1 MEVFIQAIINGILLG
16 GLYSAIALGMST
28 TFGIVKIV
36 NLAHGD
42 LLILGSYLSLV
53 FVGWM
58 GINPLVSIPL
68 ILPFMF
74 LVGFCFQKFLLN
86 RVLGEAMEPPL
97 LVAFGVAVIMQNLLL
112 LIFTPDARS
121 LPTELGLANIS
132 LPGGLS
138 IPSIYLVD
146 FLIGAFLILALY
158 GFFKFSYIGRAI
170 RAAAD
175 DEIGASL
182 MGVNTSN
189 IYSYAMGIAI
199 ATAGI
204 AGVLVGMT
212 FNFYPHSGSQYLI
225 IAFGVIII
233 GGLGSMKGTLIGGII
248 LGLAQLLGS
257 YFFGAG
263 YQLLSG
269 YVVLLIV
276 LGLRPQ
282 GLFSKI

>member
-1 MEVFIQAIINGILLG
+1 MEVFIQAVINGILLG
-16 GLYSAIALGMST
+16 GLYSIIALGLST
-28 TFGIVKIV
+28 IFGIVKIV

-42 LLILGSYLSLV
+42 LLILGSFLSLV
-53 FVGWM
+53 FVSWL
-58 GINPLVSIPL
+58 GINPLISIP
-68 ILPFMF
+68 IVLPFMF
-74 LVGFCFQKFLLN
+74 LVGFCLQKFLLN
-86 RVLGEAMEPPL
+86 PVLGDAMEPPL
-97 LVAFGVAVIMQNLLL
+97 LVAFGVAVIVQNLLL

-121 LPTELGLANIS
+121 LPTDLALTSIAV
-132 LPGGLS
+132 PGGLS
-138 IPSIYLVD
+138 IPFIYLLD
-146 FLIGAFLILALY
+146 FLIAAALIIVLY
-158 GFFKFSYIGRAI
+158 GFFKFSYLGRAI
-170 RAAAD
+170 RAASD
-175 DEIGASL
+175 DSIGASL
-182 MGVNTSN
+182 VGVNTRN

-199 ATAGI
+199 ATAGVG
-204 AGVLVGMT
+204 GVLVGMT
-212 FNFYPHSGSQYLI
+212 FNFYPHSGGQYLI